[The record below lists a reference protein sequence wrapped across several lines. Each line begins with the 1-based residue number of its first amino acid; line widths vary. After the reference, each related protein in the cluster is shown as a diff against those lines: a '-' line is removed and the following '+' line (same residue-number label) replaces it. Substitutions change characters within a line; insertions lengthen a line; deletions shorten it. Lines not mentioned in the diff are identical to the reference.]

1 MRLAL
6 AVGWLAVAGSLPAF
20 QATGSI
26 EGQIFNLA
34 TGAPLKRATVRL
46 MSTGAGGA
54 GGGRGGPGR
63 GAGPQMRE
71 TDEQG
76 RFAFTYLEAGRY
88 QLAAE
93 RQGFLRQ
100 NYGGRKYN
108 TSGTPIVLAK
118 DQHVRDI
125 VMKMSPQS
133 VIVGRVLDEDG
144 EPVANIQVRAYQM
157 GYRGGKRQWVQV
169 GGGSANDIGE
179 YRIPALEP
187 GKYLVSTSQS
197 NRPFN
202 FMQVAGPAPLPDTP
216 DLRYASTYYPS
227 TADQANAV
235 PVDVA
240 AGAETR
246 GIEIRLVK
254 ARVFRVRGRV
264 AANAESGRPPFV
276 TLVSREGGRTFPGA
290 GPARPPDYRF
300 DIPGVPPGSYVVY
313 AQLGD
318 RQQQLLA
325 MQSIEIRNQH
335 IDGIV
340 LSPSPAG
347 DVNGAI
353 KVDDAGAPVDLS
365 RVAVVLRPSP
375 DLVSPPRGRVANGA
389 FVLKNVV
396 PLRYSISVNQLPDGC
411 FVKSIH
417 YGGRE
422 VPDEGIDIA
431 PGGAIEITLGATAG
445 AIAASV
451 VDKDGK
457 PVGGATVALIPKEG
471 GATRGSTADENGAA
485 SFSGLKPGDY
495 TVIAWDDIPQG
506 AYMDPEFVK
515 TYSGTAVK
523 VEPRGRQSV
532 QVKVSTLE

>member
-1 MRLAL
+1 MRLAV
-6 AVGWLAVAGSLPAF
+6 AAGWLAIAGSLPAF

-46 MSTGAGGA
+46 MTTG
-54 GGGRGGPGR
+54 GGGRGGLGR

-76 RFAFTYLEAGRY
+76 RFAFLNLDAGRY

-118 DQHVRDI
+118 DQQVGNI

-133 VIVGRVLDEDG
+133 VIAGRVLDEDG

-157 GYRGGKRQWVQV
+157 GYRSGKRQWVQV

-187 GKYLVSTSQS
+187 GKYLVATSQS

-202 FMQVAGPAPLPDTP
+202 FLQVAGPAPPPDTP

-227 TADQANAV
+227 TIDQANAV
-235 PVDVA
+235 PVEATV
-240 AGAETR
+240 GAETR
-246 GIEIRLVK
+246 GIDIRLVK

-264 AANAESGRPPFV
+264 AVNVEGARPPYV
-276 TLVSREGGRTFPGA
+276 TLISREGGRTFPGI
-290 GPARPPDYRF
+290 GPARPPDHRF
-300 DIPGVPPGSYVVY
+300 DIPGVPPGSYIVY

-325 MQSIEIRNQH
+325 MQPIEVRNQH
-335 IDGIV
+335 IDGLV

-347 DVNGAI
+347 DVSGTI
-353 KVDDAGAPVDLS
+353 KVDDANGPVDLS

-389 FVLKNVV
+389 FALKNVV
-396 PLRYSISVNQLPDGC
+396 PLRYSIAVNQLPDGC
-411 FVKSIH
+411 FLKSVH

-422 VPDEGIDIA
+422 VLEDGVDIA
-431 PGGAIEITLGATAG
+431 PGGVIEITLSAAAG
-445 AIAASV
+445 SIAASV

-457 PVGGATVALIPKEG
+457 AVSGATVALIPKEG
-471 GATRGSTADENGAA
+471 GAARGSTADENGAA
-485 SFSGLKPGDY
+485 SFSGIKPGDY

-515 TYSGTAVK
+515 AYSGAAVK
-523 VEPRGRQSV
+523 LEPRGRQSV
-532 QVKVSTLE
+532 QVKVSTVE